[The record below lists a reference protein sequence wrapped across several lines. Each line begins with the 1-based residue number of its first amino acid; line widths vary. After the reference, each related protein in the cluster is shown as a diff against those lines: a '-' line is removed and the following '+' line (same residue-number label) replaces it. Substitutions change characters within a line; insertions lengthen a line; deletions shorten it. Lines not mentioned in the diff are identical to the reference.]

1 LDSRHNS
8 FSDSPMSATG
18 KRFKQFLKYLGL
30 VGLTTVLT
38 VALAWQDFP
47 SRMGILEVNAA
58 IPDTSVVQVSTPNAA
73 ELVQVGK
80 KRYHSGEF
88 AAAVTA
94 WQQAADTFASQGDSL
109 NQAMV
114 LSNLA
119 LAYQQLGQ
127 WTPANQAI
135 EKSLHLLQ
143 TETASRDRTTVL
155 AQALNTQGK
164 LQLAQGQPE
173 QALKTW
179 EKATETYHQVG
190 DETGVV
196 RSLMNQAQAL
206 RVLGFYP
213 RVKATLEQV
222 NQLLQNQPD
231 SAIKAAGLLSFG
243 DTLRLVGD
251 LEESE
256 TVLQESLAIAQELDL
271 SSGITAAFLSLGNTA
286 YSQAELKTAIE
297 FYQSAIASSTSPTTT
312 LQAQLNQLRLFIELE
327 NWADAKALAEK
338 IQSKFANLPTN
349 RSTIYA
355 RINFS
360 QSLLKLWRNK
370 TEVVGAGL
378 TSNLS
383 EKTANVTKPVP
394 FPILG
399 VGLTNNLAEETAN
412 VTKPA
417 PFPILGVGLTNNL
430 PEETANVTKPV
441 PFPILGV
448 GLTNNLPE
456 KTVNVT
462 KSTLN
467 PPTVAQILTTGI
479 EQAKELG
486 DKRAESYAL
495 GYLGQIYEYIQQWS
509 EAKTL
514 TEQALLLAQSVNS
527 PDIAYLWQWQLGRLL
542 KAQINRGIADDS
554 AYPSAVAAYQEAIH
568 SLNSLRND
576 LVATN
581 LELQFSFRESV
592 EPIYRQLVSLL
603 LQPGNKATSQ
613 ENLIQARE
621 VIESLQL
628 AELDNFFREAC
639 LTAQPEPVDQ
649 VDANAAV
656 IYPIIL
662 LDRLEVI
669 IAIANQPLRH
679 YATNLS
685 ETEVE
690 TVLAQTRRSLRRV
703 ASDRE
708 RLPLFKQLY
717 DWLVQPIETELAAS
731 EIKTLVFALDGS
743 LKSLPMAALYD
754 GEKYLIEKYSVALT
768 PSLQILE
775 PQPLSRTPI
784 KVLVGGLSEAK
795 QNFPPLPGV
804 ESEVQQIQAEI
815 PAQVLLNQQFTS
827 AALQE
832 EISAAPFPVVHLATH
847 GQFSSDAEDTFI
859 LAWDDR
865 VNVKQLAEVLQVRE
879 DRKRQPIELLVLSA
893 CQTAAGD
900 KRAALGIAGVAV
912 RSGARSTLATLWSV
926 DDQSTAMLMV
936 KFYQELA
943 QANVTKAEA
952 LRQAQLAL
960 LQQSRF
966 RHPYYWTP
974 FVLLGNWL

>member
-1 LDSRHNS
+1 
-8 FSDSPMSATG
+8 MSAKG
-18 KRFKQFLKYLGL
+18 KRFRQFLKYLSL
-30 VGLTTVLT
+30 VGLTAVLT
-38 VALAWQDFP
+38 VVLAWRDFP
-47 SRMGILEVNAA
+47 RGMGIHEVNAA
-58 IPDTSVVQVSTPNAA
+58 IPNTSAVQVSTSNSA
-73 ELVQVGK
+73 ELVQGGLQK
-80 KRYHSGEF
+80 YQSGEF

-94 WQQAADTFASQGDSL
+94 WKQAADTFATQGDSL

-114 LSNLA
+114 MSNLA

-127 WTPANQAI
+127 WTLANQAI
-135 EKSLHLLQ
+135 GNSLQRLQ
-143 TETASRDRTTVL
+143 TEKASRDRTTIL

-179 EKATETYHQVG
+179 EEATETYQQVE
-190 DETGVV
+190 DQIGVV

-206 RVLGFYP
+206 RILGFYP
-213 RVKATLEQV
+213 RVRATLEQV
-222 NQLLQNQPD
+222 NQRLQNQPD

-251 LEESE
+251 LDESE
-256 TVLQESLAIAQELDL
+256 TVLQKSLAIAQNLDL

-286 YSQAELKTAIE
+286 YSQGKLKAAIE
-297 FYQSAIASSTSPTTT
+297 FYQNAIASSVSPTTT

-327 NWADAKALAEK
+327 NWAEAKALAQK
-338 IQSKFANLPTN
+338 IQSQFANLPTN

-360 QSLLKLWRNK
+360 QSLLKLWRH
-370 TEVVGAGL
+370 ESVVVGAGF
-378 TSNLS
+378 TSNL
-383 EKTANVTKPVP
+383 PQ
-394 FPILG
+394 
-399 VGLTNNLAEETAN
+399 ETAN

-417 PFPILGVGLTNNL
+417 PFPILGGGLTNNFFGK
-430 PEETANVTKPV
+430 TANVTKPA
-441 PFPILGV
+441 
-448 GLTNNLPE
+448 
-456 KTVNVT
+456 
-462 KSTLN
+462 LN
-467 PPTVAQILTTGI
+467 PQTAAQILTIGI
-479 EQAKELG
+479 QQAKELG
-486 DKRAESYAL
+486 DQRAESYTL
-495 GYLGQIYEYIQQWS
+495 GYLGQIYEYIQQSS

-542 KAQINRGIADDS
+542 KAQIDRGIADDS
-554 AYPSAVAAYQEAIH
+554 AIKSAVAAYKEAIH

-603 LQPGNKATSQ
+603 LQPGNKAVSQ
-613 ENLIQARE
+613 ENLVQARE

-662 LDRLEVI
+662 PDRLEVI
-669 IAIANQPLRH
+669 VSIANQPLRH
-679 YATNLS
+679 YATSLS
-685 ETEVE
+685 QAEVE
-690 TVLAQTRRSLRRV
+690 DVLNQTRRSLRRV

-717 DWLVQPIETELAAS
+717 NWLVQPIETELAAS

-743 LKSLPMAALYD
+743 LKSIPIAALYD
-754 GEKYLIEKYSVALT
+754 GQQYLIENYSVALT
-768 PSLQILE
+768 PSLQILK
-775 PQPLSRTPI
+775 PQPLTRTPI

-804 ESEVQQIQAEI
+804 ESEIQQIQAEI

-827 AALQE
+827 AALQQ
-832 EISAAPFPVVHLATH
+832 EISAVSFPVVHLATH
-847 GQFSSDAEDTFI
+847 GQFSSNAEDTFI

-865 VNVKQLAEVLQVRE
+865 VSVKQLAEVLQVRE
-879 DRKRQPIELLVLSA
+879 ERERQPIELLVLSA

-960 LQQSRF
+960 LEQSRF
-966 RHPYYWTP
+966 RHPYYWAP

>member
-1 LDSRHNS
+1 
-8 FSDSPMSATG
+8 MSATA
-18 KRFKQFLKYLGL
+18 KRFKRFLKYLGL

-47 SRMGILEVNAA
+47 SRMRISAVNAA
-58 IPDTSVVQVSTPNAA
+58 IPDTPVVQVSTPNAA
-73 ELVQVGK
+73 EWVQVGK
-80 KRYHSGEF
+80 KRYQSGEF

-94 WQQAADTFASQGDSL
+94 WQQAADLFASLGDSR

-127 WTPANQAI
+127 WTPANQVI
-135 EKSLHLLQ
+135 EKSLHLIQ
-143 TETASRDRTTVL
+143 TENDSRDRTTVL

-164 LQLAQGQPE
+164 LQLAQGKPE

-179 EKATETYHQVG
+179 EEATETYQQVG

-213 RVKATLEQV
+213 RVKMTLEQV
-222 NQLLQNQPD
+222 NQRLHNQPD

-251 LEESE
+251 LEESQ
-256 TVLQESLAIAQELDL
+256 TVLQKSLAIAQKLDL

-286 YSQAELKTAIE
+286 YSQGKLKAAIE
-297 FYQSAIASSTSPTTT
+297 FYQSAIASSVSPTTT

-338 IQSKFANLPTN
+338 IQSQFANLPTN

-360 QSLLKLWRNK
+360 QSLLKLWRH
-370 TEVVGAGL
+370 ESVVVGAGF
-378 TSNLS
+378 TSNL
-383 EKTANVTKPVP
+383 P
-394 FPILG
+394 
-399 VGLTNNLAEETAN
+399 EETAN

-417 PFPILGVGLTNNL
+417 PFPIVGVGLTNN
-430 PEETANVTKPV
+430 V
-441 PFPILGV
+441 LG
-448 GLTNNLPE
+448 
-456 KTVNVT
+456 KTVNAT

-467 PPTVAQILTTGI
+467 PQTVAQILTTGI
-479 EQAKELG
+479 QQAKELC
-486 DKRAESYAL
+486 DQRAESYSL
-495 GYLGQIYEYIQQWS
+495 GYLGQIYEYTQQWS
-509 EAKTL
+509 DAKTL

-542 KAQINRGIADDS
+542 KAQIDRGIADDS

-603 LQPGNKATSQ
+603 LQPGSKAVSQ
-613 ENLIQARE
+613 ENLVQARE

-639 LTAQPEPVDQ
+639 LTAQPESVDQ
-649 VDANAAV
+649 IDANAAV

-662 LDRLEVI
+662 PDRLEVI
-669 IAIANQPLRH
+669 VSIANQPLRH
-679 YATNLS
+679 YATPLS
-685 ETEVE
+685 QAEVE
-690 TVLAQTRRSLRRV
+690 DVLNQTRRSLRRV

-754 GEKYLIEKYSVALT
+754 GENYLIEKYSVALT
-768 PSLQILE
+768 PSLQILQ

-795 QNFPPLPGV
+795 QNFPALPGV
-804 ESEVQQIQAEI
+804 ESEIQQIQAEI

-827 AALQE
+827 AAMQK
-832 EISAAPFPVVHLATH
+832 EISAASFPVVHLATH

-865 VNVKQLAEVLQVRE
+865 VSVKQLGEVLQVRE
-879 DRKRQPIELLVLSA
+879 ERKRQPLELLVLSA

-926 DDQSTAMLMV
+926 DDQSTATLMV

-943 QANVTKAEA
+943 QANVAKAEA

-966 RHPYYWTP
+966 RHPYYWAP

>member
-1 LDSRHNS
+1 
-8 FSDSPMSATG
+8 MSATG
-18 KRFKQFLKYLGL
+18 KRFRQFLKYLGL

-47 SRMGILEVNAA
+47 RRMGILEVNAA
-58 IPDTSVVQVSTPNAA
+58 ISDTSVVQVSPPDVA
-73 ELVQVGK
+73 ELVQVGLQ
-80 KRYHSGEF
+80 RYQSGEF

-94 WQQAADTFASQGDSL
+94 WQQAADLFASQEDSL

-127 WTPANQAI
+127 WTSANQAI
-135 EKSLHLLQ
+135 EKSLHRLQ

-155 AQALNTQGK
+155 AQVLNTQGK

-173 QALKTW
+173 QALTTW
-179 EKATETYHQVG
+179 EEATATYQQVG

-222 NQLLQNQPD
+222 NQLLQTQPD

-256 TVLQESLAIAQELDL
+256 TVLQESLAIAQKLDL

-286 YSQAELKTAIE
+286 YSQGELKAAIE
-297 FYQSAIASSTSPTTT
+297 FYQSAIASSVSPTTT

-327 NWADAKALAEK
+327 NWADASALAEK
-338 IQSKFANLPTN
+338 IQSKIANLPAN

-360 QSLLKLWRNK
+360 QSFLKLWRQQAGI
-370 TEVVGAGL
+370 VGAGL
-378 TSNLS
+378 TSNLA
-383 EKTANVTKPVP
+383 EETTNVTKPAP
-394 FPILG
+394 FPIVG
-399 VGLTNNLAEETAN
+399 VGLTNNLAEETTNVTKPAPSPIVGVGLTSNLAEETTN

-417 PFPILGVGLTNNL
+417 PFPIV
-430 PEETANVTKPV
+430 
-441 PFPILGV
+441 GV

-456 KTVNVT
+456 KTVNAT
-462 KSTLN
+462 QPTLN
-467 PPTVAQILTTGI
+467 PQTVAQILTTGI
-479 EQAKELG
+479 EQAKALG

-495 GYLGQIYEYIQQWS
+495 GYLGQIYEYTQQWS

-542 KAQINRGIADDS
+542 KAQIDRGIADDS

-603 LQPGNKATSQ
+603 LQPGSKAVSQ
-613 ENLIQARE
+613 ENLVQARE

-649 VDANAAV
+649 VDGNAAV

-662 LDRLEVI
+662 PDRLEVI
-669 IAIANQPLRH
+669 VAIANQPLRH
-679 YATNLS
+679 YATDIS
-685 ETEVE
+685 ETEIE

-708 RLPLFKQLY
+708 RLPLFNQLY
-717 DWLVQPIETELAAS
+717 NWLVQPIETELAAS

-754 GEKYLIEKYSVALT
+754 GENYLIEKYSVVLT

-827 AALQE
+827 DALQK

-865 VNVKQLAEVLQVRE
+865 VNVKELGEVLQVRE
-879 DRKRQPIELLVLSA
+879 ERERQPIELLVLSA

-966 RHPYYWTP
+966 RHPYYWSP

>member
-1 LDSRHNS
+1 MSIATHFERTNR
-8 FSDSPMSATG
+8 SPVET
-18 KRFKQFLKYLGL
+18 RGL
-30 VGLTTVLT
+30 S
-38 VALAWQDFP
+38 P
-47 SRMGILEVNAA
+47 SLFC
-58 IPDTSVVQVSTPNAA
+58 
-73 ELVQVGK
+73 K
-80 KRYHSGEF
+80 KRYQLGEF

-94 WQQAADTFASQGDSL
+94 WQQAADLFASQGDSL

-143 TETASRDRTTVL
+143 TETASRDRTRIL
-155 AQALNTQGK
+155 AQVLNTQGK

-179 EKATETYHQVG
+179 EAATATYQQVG

-213 RVKATLEQV
+213 RVRATLEQV

-256 TVLQESLAIAQELDL
+256 TVLQESLAIAQKLDL

-286 YSQAELKTAIE
+286 YSQGKLKAAID
-297 FYQSAIASSTSPTTT
+297 FYQNAIAASISPTTT

-327 NWADAKALAEK
+327 NWAEAKALAQS
-338 IQSKFANLPTN
+338 IQSQFANLPTN

-360 QSLLKLWRNK
+360 QSFLKLWRH
-370 TEVVGAGL
+370 ESVVVGAG
-378 TSNLS
+378 
-383 EKTANVTKPVP
+383 
-394 FPILG
+394 F
-399 VGLTNNLAEETAN
+399 TNTLPEITPNG
-412 VTKPA
+412 TKPA
-417 PFPILGVGLTNNL
+417 
-430 PEETANVTKPV
+430 
-441 PFPILGV
+441 
-448 GLTNNLPE
+448 
-456 KTVNVT
+456 
-462 KSTLN
+462 LN
-467 PPTVAQILTTGI
+467 PQTVAQILTTGI

-486 DKRAESYAL
+486 DKRAESYSL

-542 KAQINRGIADDS
+542 KAQIDRGIADDS

-603 LQPGNKATSQ
+603 LQPGNKAVSQ
-613 ENLIQARE
+613 ENLVQARE

-662 LDRLEVI
+662 PDRVEVI
-669 IAIANQPLRH
+669 VAIANQPLRH
-679 YATNLS
+679 YATNIS

-717 DWLVQPIETELAAS
+717 NWLVQPIETELVES

-743 LKSLPMAALYD
+743 LKSIPMAALYD
-754 GEKYLIEKYSVALT
+754 GENYLIEKYSVALT

-775 PQPLSRTPI
+775 PQPLTRTPI

-827 AALQE
+827 AAMQK
-832 EISAAPFPVVHLATH
+832 EISAASFPVVHLATH

-865 VNVKQLAEVLQVRE
+865 VNVKQLGEVLQARE
-879 DRKRQPIELLVLSA
+879 ERERQPLELLVLSA

-900 KRAALGIAGVAV
+900 QRAALGIAGVAV

-966 RHPYYWTP
+966 RHPYYWSP

>member
-1 LDSRHNS
+1 
-8 FSDSPMSATG
+8 MSATG
-18 KRFKQFLKYLGL
+18 RRFRQFLKYLGL

-58 IPDTSVVQVSTPNAA
+58 IPDTSVVQVSLPDAV

-80 KRYHSGEF
+80 KRYQSGEF
-88 AAAVTA
+88 AAAITT
-94 WQQAADTFASQGDSL
+94 WQQAADLFASQGDSL

-127 WTPANQAI
+127 WTPGNQAI
-135 EKSLHLLQ
+135 ETSLHLLQ
-143 TETASRDRTTVL
+143 TETASRDRTRIL
-155 AQALNTQGK
+155 AQVLNTQGK

-179 EKATETYHQVG
+179 EEATETYQQVG
-190 DETGVV
+190 DDIGVV

-213 RVKATLEQV
+213 RVRATLEQV

-256 TVLQESLAIAQELDL
+256 TVLQESLTIAQELDL

-286 YSQAELKTAIE
+286 YSQGNLKAAIE
-297 FYQSAIASSTSPTTT
+297 FYQQAIASSVSPTTT

-327 NWADAKALAEK
+327 NWTDAEALAEK
-338 IQSKFANLPTN
+338 IQSQLANLPTN

-360 QSLLKLWRNK
+360 QSLLKLWRH
-370 TEVVGAGL
+370 ESGVVGAG
-378 TSNLS
+378 
-383 EKTANVTKPVP
+383 
-394 FPILG
+394 F
-399 VGLTNNLAEETAN
+399 
-412 VTKPA
+412 
-417 PFPILGVGLTNNL
+417 TNNL
-430 PEETANVTKPV
+430 PEETANVTKPA
-441 PFPILGV
+441 
-448 GLTNNLPE
+448 
-456 KTVNVT
+456 
-462 KSTLN
+462 LN
-467 PPTVAQILTTGI
+467 PQTVAQILTTGI
-479 EQAKELG
+479 QQAKALG

-542 KAQINRGIADDS
+542 KAQIDRWIADDS

-603 LQPGNKATSQ
+603 LQPGDQGISQ
-613 ENLIQARE
+613 ENLVQARE

-649 VDANAAV
+649 VDENAAV

-662 LDRLEVI
+662 PDRLEVI
-669 IAIANQPLRH
+669 VAIANQPLRH
-679 YATNLS
+679 YATKLS

-690 TVLAQTRRSLRRV
+690 KVLAQTRRSLRRV

-708 RLPLFKQLY
+708 RLPLFQQLY

-754 GEKYLIEKYSVALT
+754 GENYLIEKYSVALT

-795 QNFPPLPGV
+795 QNFPALPGV
-804 ESEVQQIQAEI
+804 KSEVQQIQAEI

-827 AALQE
+827 DALQE

-865 VNVKQLAEVLQVRE
+865 VNVKELGEVLQVRE
-879 DRKRQPIELLVLSA
+879 EREGKPLELLVLSA

-912 RSGARSTLATLWSV
+912 RSGARSTLAMLWSV

-952 LRQAQLAL
+952 LRQAQVAL

-966 RHPYYWTP
+966 RHPYYWSP

>member
-1 LDSRHNS
+1 
-8 FSDSPMSATG
+8 MSATG

-47 SRMGILEVNAA
+47 SRMGIREVKAA
-58 IPDTSVVQVSTPNAA
+58 IPHTSVVQVSPSNAA
-73 ELVQVGK
+73 ELVQVGLQ
-80 KRYHSGEF
+80 RYKSGEF
-88 AAAVTA
+88 AHAITA
-94 WQQAADTFASQGDSL
+94 WQQAADLFASQGDSL

-143 TETASRDRTTVL
+143 TETASRDRTRIL
-155 AQALNTQGK
+155 AQVLNTQGK

-179 EKATETYHQVG
+179 EEATETYQQVG
-190 DETGVV
+190 DDIGVV

-213 RVKATLEQV
+213 RVRTTLEQV

-251 LEESE
+251 LGESE
-256 TVLQESLAIAQELDL
+256 TVLQESLTIAQELDL
-271 SSGITAAFLSLGNTA
+271 SSGIPAAFLSLGNTA
-286 YSQAELKTAIE
+286 YSQGELKAAIE
-297 FYQSAIASSTSPTTT
+297 FYQQAIASSTSATTT

-327 NWADAKALAEK
+327 NWEDAEKLAEK
-338 IQSKFANLPTN
+338 IQSKFANLPIN
-349 RSTIYA
+349 RSSIYA

-360 QSLLKLWRNK
+360 QSFLKLWRQQAGI
-370 TEVVGAGL
+370 VGAGL
-378 TSNLS
+378 TNNLS
-383 EKTANVTKPVP
+383 EK
-394 FPILG
+394 
-399 VGLTNNLAEETAN
+399 TAN

-417 PFPILGVGLTNNL
+417 PFPILGVD
-430 PEETANVTKPV
+430 
-441 PFPILGV
+441 
-448 GLTNNLPE
+448 LTNNLPE
-456 KTVNVT
+456 KTANVT
-462 KSTLN
+462 KPTLN
-467 PPTVAQILTTGI
+467 PQTVAQILTTGI

-514 TEQALLLAQSVNS
+514 TEQALLLTQSVNS

-542 KAQINRGIADDS
+542 KAQIDRGIADNS

-603 LQPGNKATSQ
+603 LQPGDQGISQ
-613 ENLIQARE
+613 KNLVQARE

-649 VDANAAV
+649 VDGNAAV

-662 LDRLEVI
+662 PDRVEVI

-679 YATNLS
+679 YATNIS

-708 RLPLFKQLY
+708 RLPLFSQLY

-754 GEKYLIEKYSVALT
+754 GENYLIEKYSVALT

-795 QNFPPLPGV
+795 QNFPALPGV

-865 VNVKQLAEVLQVRE
+865 VNVKELGEVLQVRE
-879 DRKRQPIELLVLSA
+879 ERERQPLELLVLSA

-966 RHPYYWTP
+966 RHPYYWAP

>member
-1 LDSRHNS
+1 
-8 FSDSPMSATG
+8 MSATG
-18 KRFKQFLKYLGL
+18 KRFRQFLKYLGL

-58 IPDTSVVQVSTPNAA
+58 IPDTSVVQVSPPDAV
-73 ELVQVGK
+73 ELVQVGLQ
-80 KRYHSGEF
+80 RYQSGKF

-94 WQQAADTFASQGDSL
+94 WQQAADLFASLGDSL

-155 AQALNTQGK
+155 AQVLNTQGK

-179 EKATETYHQVG
+179 EEATETYQQVG
-190 DETGVV
+190 DDIGVV

-213 RVKATLEQV
+213 RVRATLEQV
-222 NQLLQNQPD
+222 NQRLQNQPD
-231 SAIKAAGLLSFG
+231 SSIKAAGLLSFG

-256 TVLQESLAIAQELDL
+256 TVLQESLAIAQTLDL

-286 YSQAELKTAIE
+286 YSQGELKAAIE
-297 FYQSAIASSTSPTTT
+297 FYQNAIASSVSPTTT
-312 LQAQLNQLRLFIELE
+312 LQVQLNQLRLLIELE
-327 NWADAKALAEK
+327 NWTDAEALAEK
-338 IQSKFANLPTN
+338 IQSKFANLPIN
-349 RSTIYA
+349 RSSIYA

-360 QSLLKLWRNK
+360 QSLLKLWRHES
-370 TEVVGAGL
+370 EVVGAGL

-383 EKTANVTKPVP
+383 EKTANVTKPAP
-394 FPILG
+394 STI
-399 VGLTNNLAEETAN
+399 VGAGFTSNLTETTPLYRRAMARLY
-412 VTKPA
+412 TKPA
-417 PFPILGVGLTNNL
+417 
-430 PEETANVTKPV
+430 
-441 PFPILGV
+441 
-448 GLTNNLPE
+448 
-456 KTVNVT
+456 
-462 KSTLN
+462 LN
-467 PPTVAQILTTGI
+467 PQAVAQILTIGI
-479 EQAKELG
+479 QQAKELG
-486 DKRAESYAL
+486 DQRAESYSL
-495 GYLGQIYEYIQQWS
+495 GYLGQIYEYTQQWS

-542 KAQINRGIADDS
+542 KAQIDRGIADDS
-554 AYPSAVAAYQEAIH
+554 AIQSAVAAYKEAIH

-603 LQPGNKATSQ
+603 LQPGNKAVSQ
-613 ENLIQARE
+613 ENLVQARE

-662 LDRLEVI
+662 PDRLEVI
-669 IAIANQPLRH
+669 VAIANQPLRH
-679 YATNLS
+679 YATNIS

-708 RLPLFKQLY
+708 RLPLFSQLY

-754 GEKYLIEKYSVALT
+754 GENYLIEKYSVALT

-795 QNFPPLPGV
+795 QNFPALPGV
-804 ESEVQQIQAEI
+804 ESEIQQIQAEI

-827 AALQE
+827 AAMQK
-832 EISAAPFPVVHLATH
+832 EISAASFPVVHLATH

-865 VNVKQLAEVLQVRE
+865 VNVKQLGEVLQARE
-879 DRKRQPIELLVLSA
+879 ERERQPIELLVLSA

-900 KRAALGIAGVAV
+900 QRAALGIAGVAV

-943 QANVTKAEA
+943 QADVTKAEA
-952 LRQAQLAL
+952 LRQAQVAL